1 MWTIAPYTAEN
12 HKQWEKMYNSIALQ
26 IFYLYS
32 SASADLGPTLMNVKK
47 L

>member
-1 MWTIAPYTAEN
+1 
-12 HKQWEKMYNSIALQ
+12 MYNSIALQ

-47 L
+47 TVSLKHSVRAIRS